1 MSVYQLEINGES
13 VTAYYPDD
21 DIRNIYLPLLEE
33 WASLQ
38 KQQGRRIVVFVAAPA
53 GCGKSTLVSFLEQLA
68 RDHGITG
75 VQALGMDGF
84 HYPQAYLNN
93 HEAVLDGSV
102 VRLADIK
109 GHPLTFDVKKLQKTL
124 ASIQREDGTWP
135 YYSRKI
141 HDPIEDAIPVTGSI
155 ILLEGNYLLY
165 EEEPWNDLSTFC
177 DASLFLRMEEDVLIK
192 RIIERKVQTG
202 RSIDEATRTVY
213 ASDVRN
219 IRLVLNH
226 RKPADHE
233 IVLNS
238 DNRIALFH

>member
-93 HEAVLDGSV
+93 HEAVLDGWEPHYAV
-102 VRLADIK
+102 IYADVADELEMLAHMFRVEVR
-109 GHPLTFDVKKLQKTL
+109 
-124 ASIQREDGTWP
+124 R
-135 YYSRKI
+135 Y
-141 HDPIEDAIPVTGSI
+141 
-155 ILLEGNYLLY
+155 
-165 EEEPWNDLSTFC
+165 
-177 DASLFLRMEEDVLIK
+177 
-192 RIIERKVQTG
+192 
-202 RSIDEATRTVY
+202 
-213 ASDVRN
+213 
-219 IRLVLNH
+219 
-226 RKPADHE
+226 
-233 IVLNS
+233 
-238 DNRIALFH
+238 